1 MSVFWD
7 LDTCRHSPSLNLFIL
22 GLRLTAPDRHEE
34 KLAHH
39 AGGIAEQREKVRK
52 LLAFDGLR
60 LSSFF
65 QRLGKLAQIFFLFL
79 TLV

>member
-1 MSVFWD
+1 MNQLSEQKRTQRCSRGGSWTMGVFWD

-22 GLRLTAPDRHEE
+22 GPRLTAPDRHEE

-52 LLAFDGLR
+52 LLAL
-60 LSSFF
+60 
-65 QRLGKLAQIFFLFL
+65 
-79 TLV
+79 

>member
-39 AGGIAEQREKVRK
+39 AGGIAEQREKVRT
-52 LLAFDGLR
+52 LLAL
-60 LSSFF
+60 
-65 QRLGKLAQIFFLFL
+65 
-79 TLV
+79 